1 MIRLSHSS
9 SERPMPTRRSTLSM
23 IVSLCVMAS
32 LPLVATLAQD
42 KPPAIDGYDPV
53 AYFTE
58 KKPVQG
64 KAEFSQVFDDK
75 RYLFSSAK
83 HRDLFA
89 ANPER
94 YEPQFNGLCAG
105 NVAKGNKVKAIPT
118 IWRVVDGKLFLF
130 AGPQHD
136 EAEVAKKVTLAQS
149 KWKEIK

>member
-1 MIRLSHSS
+1 MT
-9 SERPMPTRRSTLSM
+9 TRRSTLST
-23 IVSLCVMAS
+23 IVFPCVMAGF
-32 LPLVATLAQD
+32 PFAAALAQD

-64 KAEFSQVFDDK
+64 KAEFSRVFDER
-75 RYLFSSAK
+75 RYLFASAK

-105 NVAKGNKVKAIPT
+105 NVAGGKKVKAIPT
-118 IWRVVDGKLFLF
+118 IWRVVDGKLYLF
-130 AGPQHD
+130 AGQQQDD
-136 EAEVAKKVTLAQS
+136 EAVAKKVVLAQS
-149 KWKEIK
+149 KWKDIK

>member
-1 MIRLSHSS
+1 M
-9 SERPMPTRRSTLSM
+9 TNRRSTL
-23 IVSLCVMAS
+23 VLALLCLSLAAMAPS
-32 LPLVATLAQD
+32 RALAQD

-64 KAEFSQVFDDK
+64 KTEFNQVFDER

-94 YEPQFNGLCAG
+94 YEPQFNGLCAA
-105 NVAKGNKVKAIPT
+105 NVAKGNKVRAIPT
-118 IWRVVDGKLFLF
+118 AWRVVEGKLYLF
-130 AGPQHD
+130 GGPQQDD
-136 EAEVAKKVTLAQS
+136 EAVAKKKVALAQS
-149 KWKEIK
+149 KWNEIK

>member
-1 MIRLSHSS
+1 MT
-9 SERPMPTRRSTLSM
+9 TRRSTLLK
-23 IVSLCVMAS
+23 LCAALAIAAM
-32 LPLVATLAQD
+32 PLGFALAQD

-75 RYLFSSAK
+75 RYLFASAK

-105 NVAKGNKVKAIPT
+105 NVAGGKKVKAIPT
-118 IWRVVDGKLFLF
+118 IWRVVEGKLYLF
-130 AGPQHD
+130 AGPQQDD
-136 EAEVAKKVTLAQS
+136 EAVAKKVALAQS
-149 KWKEIK
+149 KWNVIK

>member
-1 MIRLSHSS
+1 MT
-9 SERPMPTRRSTLSM
+9 TRRSTLFT
-23 IVSLCVMAS
+23 IISLGA
-32 LPLVATLAQD
+32 LAGFPFTAALAQD

-64 KAEFSQVFDDK
+64 KAEFSQVFDEK
-75 RYLFSSAK
+75 RYLFASAK

-105 NVAKGNKVKAIPT
+105 NVAGGKKVKAIPT
-118 IWRVVDGKLFLF
+118 IWRVVDGKLYLF
-130 AGPQHD
+130 AGQQQDD
-136 EAEVAKKVTLAQS
+136 EAVAKKVVLAQA
-149 KWKEIK
+149 KWKDIK

>member
-1 MIRLSHSS
+1 MTS
-9 SERPMPTRRSTLSM
+9 RRSTLFRM
-23 IVSLCVMAS
+23 ISLCSIAGI
-32 LPLVATLAQD
+32 PFAAALAQD
-42 KPPAIDGYDPV
+42 KAPAIDGYDPV

-58 KKPVQG
+58 QKPVQG
-64 KAEFSQVFDDK
+64 KADISHVFDEK

-105 NVAKGNKVKAIPT
+105 NVSAGKKVKAIPT
-118 IWRVVDGKLFLF
+118 IWRVVDGKLYLF
-130 AGPQHD
+130 AGPQQDD
-136 EAEVAKKVTLAQS
+136 EAVAKKVVLAQA

>member
-1 MIRLSHSS
+1 MS
-9 SERPMPTRRSTLSM
+9 TRRSLLSMTLS
-23 IVSLCVMAS
+23 LCAMAGF
-32 LPLVATLAQD
+32 PFAATLAQD
-42 KPPAIDGYDPV
+42 KAPAIDGYDPV

-64 KAEFSQVFDDK
+64 KVEFSQVFDER

-105 NVAKGNKVKAIPT
+105 NVAAGKKVKAIPT
-118 IWRVVDGKLFLF
+118 IWRVVDGKLYLF
-130 AGPQHD
+130 AGPQQDD
-136 EAEVAKKVTLAQS
+136 EAVAKKVILAQA
-149 KWKEIK
+149 KWKDIK

>member
-1 MIRLSHSS
+1 MT
-9 SERPMPTRRSTLSM
+9 TRRFTLSM
-23 IVSLCVMAS
+23 IVSLCAMAS
-32 LPLVATLAQD
+32 LPFAVALAQD

-64 KAEFSQVFDDK
+64 KAEFSQMFDEK

-130 AGPQHD
+130 AGAQTDD
-136 EAEVAKKVTLAQS
+136 EEVAKKVALAQA